1 MIDLFAENRL
11 QIFTI
16 FNVFSLFIYISHYTC
31 TFSNYLGIQDMTSH
45 FISQDR
51 SF

>member
-1 MIDLFAENRL
+1 MIDLFTENRL

-16 FNVFSLFIYISHYTC
+16 PNVFFLFIYIRHYTC
-31 TFSNYLGIQDMTSH
+31 TFFNYLGIQNMTTH